1 MDEKNRG
8 EASKTSA
15 AIFWGRF
22 FRVLKYVLL
31 FLFVL
36 ILLEID
42 ILCYTFAIK
51 SITIWK

>member
-8 EASKTSA
+8 EASKTST

-31 FLFVL
+31 CLFVL

>member
-15 AIFWGRF
+15 AFFLGRF
-22 FRVLKYVLL
+22 FRVLKYILL
-31 FLFVL
+31 CLFVL
-36 ILLEID
+36 ILLGID

-51 SITIWK
+51 SITTWK